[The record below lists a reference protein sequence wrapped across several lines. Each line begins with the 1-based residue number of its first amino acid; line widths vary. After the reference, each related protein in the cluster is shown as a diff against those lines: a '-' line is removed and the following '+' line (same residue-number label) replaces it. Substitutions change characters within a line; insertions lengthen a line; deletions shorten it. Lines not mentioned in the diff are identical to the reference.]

1 MGAPCGLAHAT
12 DQLFVALGS
21 DSDRIGQVD
30 SMSNEREM
38 MPWGSEAESL
48 RRLVDLATVVSRMAT
63 ADTHNALRCLERDG
77 VDRWWGAL

>member
-21 DSDRIGQVD
+21 HRIGQVD

-38 MPWGSEAESL
+38 LPWGSEAESL

-63 ADTHNALRCLERDG
+63 ADTHNALRCLEREV
-77 VDRWWGAL
+77 VDRWRGALQD

>member
-38 MPWGSEAESL
+38 LPWGSEAESL

-77 VDRWWGAL
+77 VDRWWGA